1 MLSFHHSSPTS
12 AMQWKQRLK
21 LQLLIP
27 SNIVLSSWTTL
38 RRYILCVFDGGVHTW
53 LVYVVPVYVCTSPTH
68 VHLYVWS
75 CLSLMYFVLLSDVLT
90 FVKGSVRETLTLNQ
104 KEYVA
109 KIDQLNKNLESA
121 WEREQKVKSLKI
133 AIQVC
138 SSNGYSLCG
147 HILYVCTHV
156 HMYVCV
162 HTHTAPVHTLT
173 HAYTFIHSCFDVFHS
188 VQSFSLIQ
196 QSFSFILASLC
207 LSQKY
212 WIILVC
218 FDCFSC
224 VTHMHTRTHAR
235 THAHTHTHTHSNT
248 YYFHTTTL

>member
-1 MLSFHHSSPTS
+1 MYL
-12 AMQWKQRLK
+12 M
-21 LQLLIP
+21 
-27 SNIVLSSWTTL
+27 VE
-38 RRYILCVFDGGVHTW
+38 YIHGWYMGSLCTYVH
-53 LVYVVPVYVCTSPTH
+53 PPH

-138 SSNGYSLCG
+138 SSNGYSLCR

-162 HTHTAPVHTLT
+162 HTHCT
-173 HAYTFIHSCFDVFHS
+173 C
-188 VQSFSLIQ
+188 
-196 QSFSFILASLC
+196 
-207 LSQKY
+207 
-212 WIILVC
+212 
-218 FDCFSC
+218 
-224 VTHMHTRTHAR
+224 
-235 THAHTHTHTHSNT
+235 AHTDTCIHLYS
-248 YYFHTTTL
+248 FLF